1 MKEESSNT
9 GGEGDIIAFA
19 GGGIFFWWQF
29 GWVSQARIPGNARL
43 VGASA
48 GSLTAL
54 CAKCGVGA
62 DEALVVALSLCDKH
76 GIFERPLGLAGKW
89 GGLVREWLDAV
100 LPADAHERCRGK
112 VHILV
117 STVEPAL
124 WPPLRRT
131 RVTDFASRSD
141 LIDCAMA
148 SVHIPLF
155 MDGAVFA
162 SYRGKICFDG
172 SFLQQPG
179 ELAVPSLVQ
188 NGTSSSPGSAGKPLI
203 FVDHK
208 DDDVLKENAFL
219 RLKPGPDLVHELLE
233 RGADFARRMDALNGS
248 KT

>member
-1 MKEESSNT
+1 MFTNRPVQLILRSVAITVALLSPLQFNEVFSWCAQTWHLPQHRYCPGRIHCRLQLASPNDPLMKEETSNT

-148 SVHIPLF
+148 SVHIPPF

-162 SYRGKICFDG
+162 SYRGM
-172 SFLQQPG
+172 SQH
-179 ELAVPSLVQ
+179 VYS
-188 NGTSSSPGSAGKPLI
+188 T
-203 FVDHK
+203 
-208 DDDVLKENAFL
+208 
-219 RLKPGPDLVHELLE
+219 
-233 RGADFARRMDALNGS
+233 
-248 KT
+248 